1 MRDDCEGHEPRS
13 RKFVRKPTPEAL
25 TSEQK
30 AYNQGYEDGVEE
42 AKKQFMQTQLLIHH
56 TGGEA

>member
-1 MRDDCEGHEPRS
+1 MRDDCETHEPRS
-13 RKFVRKPTPEAL
+13 RKFVRKPETEAVTP
-25 TSEQK
+25 EQK

-42 AKKQFMQTQLLIHH
+42 AKRQFMQTQLLIHH